1 MEAADVR
8 GGLPVQRAGS
18 RVLIFA
24 IICPVNPNHFF
35 MLKHYLK
42 ITIRRLLRYKG
53 YTFIN
58 VAGLAIGIA
67 VCLLIGLFLQHELS
81 YDRHHAHADR
91 IFRVV
96 YQQESSEQALTPELL
111 APALQEHLPDIDRI
125 ARLSKSYYPRVV
137 SAGQRRFHEERFFH
151 ADSSFF
157 SLFSYTFLQG
167 NPALALVEPGSVV
180 ITASTAQKY
189 FPARNP
195 MGQALTYEGREYRV
209 TGVMEDVPE
218 ASHFHFDF
226 LARLEPEA
234 DQWFMYSAYTY
245 VLLHAGAN
253 PEQVEEKLD
262 RFVESTVEPQMFS
275 GNYGRFRL
283 QPLTRIHLYSNLADE
298 IEPNSD
304 VRYLY
309 IFAAVALV
317 LLLVACI
324 NYVIITTARSS
335 DRSQEVGIRKTF
347 GAPRSEL
354 IRQFIGESTLLTFAA
369 LLLGLMVTRV
379 CLPVL
384 NNLTGLTLSFLAPGG
399 VSLLVFGLVVI
410 LLVGVIAGSY
420 PAFYL
425 SRFRPV
431 HTLRDVPTG
440 GMTRLTLRKTLV
452 VSQFTASIVL
462 LIVSIVMYNQLDYLR
477 SKPLGFDKEHI
488 VIISDWDRQLQ
499 SNYDSFKYELTRDP
513 RIRRVAAGH
522 PPNRSGGMFQTYTFE
537 ETQEKWLVR
546 IVTGDFD
553 YPETLGL
560 TFISGESF
568 SEEKVT
574 DSTTIFIANELAMQQ
589 LHDEE
594 SIEASFEF
602 WAGKGPIVGVVRDF
616 HMRSL
621 HEPIEPMLVQ
631 LSPGHGRDILVR
643 IAPNDVRGALAA
655 IEETWNRFTSD
666 QPLAFAFLDDE
677 LNVSYHAEQRLARIF
692 GIFASLVIFVAC
704 LGLFGLVAL
713 TAEQR
718 TREIGIRKA
727 LGASVM
733 NIVSLLLKDFL
744 VLVLTAL
751 VVATPLAYFAVS
763 RWLEGFSYRINPG
776 AGTFLLV
783 GVMVLIIALMT
794 LSHQALRAAL
804 ADPVKSLRYE

>member
-1 MEAADVR
+1 MIV
-8 GGLPVQRAGS
+8 
-18 RVLIFA
+18 
-24 IICPVNPNHFF
+24 
-35 MLKHYLK
+35 MLKNYLK
-42 ITIRRLLRYKG
+42 ITLRRLLRYKG

-58 VAGLAIGIA
+58 VSGLAIGIA

-96 YQQESSEQALTPELL
+96 YQSGPNDHSSESAITPELL

-125 ARLSKSYYPRVV
+125 ARLSTSSYPQVV
-137 SAGQRRFHEERFFH
+137 SVAQRRFHEERFFH

-167 NPALALVEPGSVV
+167 NPALALMEPESVV

-189 FPARNP
+189 FPDQNP
-195 MGQALTYEGREYRV
+195 MGQTLTYDGKDYRV
-209 TGVMEDVPE
+209 TGIIEDVPG

-234 DQWFMYSAYTY
+234 DRWFMYSAYTY
-245 VLLHAGAN
+245 VLLHPDVN

-262 RFVESTVEPQMFS
+262 RFVESTVKPQMRG

-283 QPLTRIHLYSNLADE
+283 QPLTRIHLYSNLSNE
-298 IEPNSD
+298 IKPNSD

-335 DRSQEVGIRKTF
+335 ERIQEVGVRKTF

-369 LLLGLMVTRV
+369 LLLGLMVTGV

-384 NNLTGLTLSFLAPGG
+384 NNLTGLTLSLLAPGV

-431 HTLRDVPTG
+431 HTLRGVPTRG
-440 GMTRLTLRKTLV
+440 ITRLTLRKTLV
-452 VSQFTASIVL
+452 VFQFTASIVL

-488 VIISDWDRQLQ
+488 IVISDWDRQLR
-499 SNYDSFKYELTRDP
+499 SNYESFKQELTRDP
-513 RIRRVAAGH
+513 RIRHVAAGH
-522 PPNRSGGMFQTYTFE
+522 SPNRAGGMLSGVTSE
-537 ETQEKWLVR
+537 ETQEVRVLR

-553 YPETLGL
+553 YPEALGL

-589 LHDEE
+589 LQGEE
-594 SIEASFEF
+594 SGEALFEF
-602 WAGKGPIVGVVRDF
+602 WAGQGPVVGVVKDF
-616 HMRSL
+616 HARSL

-631 LSPGHGRDILVR
+631 LSPGYGRSILVR
-643 IAPNDVRGALAA
+643 IAPNDVRGALAT
-655 IEETWNRFTSD
+655 IEGTWNTFTSG
-666 QPLAFAFLDDE
+666 QPLAFSFLDDE
-677 LNVSYHAEQRLARIF
+677 LDAFYQAEQRLARIF
-692 GIFASLVIFVAC
+692 GIFTGLVIFVAC

-713 TAEQR
+713 TVEQR

-727 LGASVM
+727 LGASIM
-733 NIVSLLLKDFL
+733 SIVSLLLKDFL
-744 VLVLTAL
+744 VLVLAAL

-763 RWLEGFSYRINPG
+763 RWLEGFAYRINPG
-776 AGTFLLV
+776 VGTFLLV
-783 GVMVLIIALMT
+783 GVLVLIIALMT
-794 LSHQALRAAL
+794 LSYQALRAAL

>member
-1 MEAADVR
+1 MV
-8 GGLPVQRAGS
+8 V
-18 RVLIFA
+18 
-24 IICPVNPNHFF
+24 
-35 MLKHYLK
+35 MLKNYFK
-42 ITIRRLLRYKG
+42 IALRRLLRHKG

-96 YQQESSEQALTPELL
+96 YQAEPNDHSTESALTPELL
-111 APALQEHLPDIDRI
+111 APALQERLPDIARI
-125 ARLSKSYYPRVV
+125 ARLSTSSYPRVV
-137 SAGQRRFHEERFFH
+137 SVGQRRFHEERFFH

-157 SLFSYTFLQG
+157 SLFSYAFLQG
-167 NPALALVEPGSVV
+167 NPALALMEPGSVV

-195 MGQALTYEGREYRV
+195 MGQVLTYEGKEYRI
-209 TGVMEDVPE
+209 TGVIENVPE

-245 VLLHAGAN
+245 VLLHPGTN

-262 RFVESTVEPQMFS
+262 RLVESTVEPQMRS

-283 QPLTRIHLYSNLADE
+283 QPLAHIHLRSNVRNE

-309 IFAAVALV
+309 IFAAAALV

-335 DRSQEVGIRKTF
+335 ERSQEVGIRKTF

-354 IRQFIGESTLLTFAA
+354 IRQFIGESTLVTFAA
-369 LLLGLMVTRV
+369 LLMGLMVTGMS
-379 CLPVL
+379 LPVL
-384 NNLTGLTLSFLAPGG
+384 NNLTGLTLSLQAPGG
-399 VSLLVFGLVVI
+399 ISLLGFGLVVI
-410 LLVGVIAGSY
+410 LLVGIIAGSY

-440 GMTRLTLRKTLV
+440 GVTRFTLRKTLV
-452 VSQFTASIVL
+452 VSQFTASIML

-499 SNYDSFKYELTRDP
+499 SNYESFKHELTRDP

-522 PPNRSGGMFQTYTFE
+522 PPSNSGGISLSYFLE
-537 ETQEKWLVR
+537 DTQEEVSLR
-546 IVTGDFD
+546 IVRGDFD

-589 LHDEE
+589 LQDDESGE
-594 SIEASFEF
+594 TSFEF
-602 WAGKGPIVGVVRDF
+602 WAGKGPVIGVVRDF
-616 HMRSL
+616 HMRAL

-631 LSPGHGRDILVR
+631 LSRGYGRTILVR
-643 IAPNDVRGALAA
+643 IAPNDVRGALDA
-655 IEETWNRFTSD
+655 IEQTWNTFASD

-677 LNVSYHAEQRLARIF
+677 LDVFYQAEQRLARIF
-692 GIFASLVIFVAC
+692 GIFAGLVIFVAC

-744 VLVLTAL
+744 VLVLAAL

-763 RWLEGFSYRINPG
+763 RWLEGFAYRINPG

-783 GVMVLIIALMT
+783 GILVLIIALMT
-794 LSHQALRAAL
+794 LSHQALRAAM

>member
-1 MEAADVR
+1 
-8 GGLPVQRAGS
+8 
-18 RVLIFA
+18 
-24 IICPVNPNHFF
+24 
-35 MLKHYLK
+35 MLKNYFK
-42 ITIRRLLRYKG
+42 ITLRRLLRYKG

-81 YDRHHAHADR
+81 YDRHHTHADR

-96 YQQESSEQALTPELL
+96 YQPEPNDRSNEGALTPELL
-111 APALQEHLPDIDRI
+111 APILQEHLPDIDRI
-125 ARLSKSYYPRVV
+125 ARLAISYYPLVV
-137 SAGQRRFHEERFFH
+137 SVAQRRFHEERFFH

-167 NPALALVEPGSVV
+167 SPALALMEPGSVV

-189 FPARNP
+189 FPDQNP
-195 MGQALTYEGREYRV
+195 MGQALTYDGKNYRV
-209 TGVMEDVPE
+209 TGIIEDVPG

-226 LARLEPEA
+226 LAKLDPQD
-234 DQWFMYSAYTY
+234 DQWWMFGVYTY
-245 VLLHAGAN
+245 VLLHPGAN
-253 PEQVEEKLD
+253 SEQVDEKLA
-262 RFVESTVEPQMFS
+262 RLVESTINPQHPWGDF
-275 GNYGRFRL
+275 GGLRI
-283 QPLTRIHLYSNLADE
+283 QPLTRIHLYSNLSNE

-335 DRSQEVGIRKTF
+335 ERIQEVGVRKTF

-369 LLLGLMVTRV
+369 LLLGLIVTGV

-384 NNLTGLTLSFLAPGG
+384 NNLTGLTLSLLAPGV

-431 HTLRDVPTG
+431 HTLRGVPTRG
-440 GMTRLTLRKTLV
+440 ITRLTLRKTLV
-452 VSQFTASIVL
+452 VFQFTASIVL

-488 VIISDWDRQLQ
+488 IVISDWDRQLQ
-499 SNYDSFKYELTRDP
+499 SSYESFKQELTRDP
-513 RIRRVAAGH
+513 RIRHVAAGY
-522 PPNRSGGMFQTYTFE
+522 PPNRAGGMFLGVTSE
-537 ETQEKWLVR
+537 ETQEVRVLR

-560 TFISGESF
+560 TFVSGESF
-568 SEEKVT
+568 SEERVT
-574 DSTTIFIANELAMQQ
+574 DSTTIFIANELAMQHLQ
-589 LHDEE
+589 ADE
-594 SIEASFEF
+594 SGEAAFEF
-602 WAGKGPIVGVVRDF
+602 WAGKGPVVGSVKDF

-631 LSPGHGRDILVR
+631 LSPGYGRTTLVR

-655 IEETWNRFTSD
+655 IEGTWNTFTSG
-666 QPLAFAFLDDE
+666 QPLAFSFLDDE
-677 LNVSYHAEQRLARIF
+677 LDVFYQAEQRLARIF
-692 GIFASLVIFVAC
+692 GIFTGLVIFVAC

-713 TAEQR
+713 TVEQR

-727 LGASVM
+727 LGASIM
-733 NIVSLLLKDFL
+733 SIVSLLLKDFL
-744 VLVLTAL
+744 VLVLAAL

-763 RWLEGFSYRINPG
+763 RWLEDFAYRINLG
-776 AGTFLLV
+776 VGTFLLV
-783 GVMVLIIALMT
+783 GVLVLIIALMT
-794 LSHQALRAAL
+794 LSYQALRAAL